1 MCEHIL
7 IIDDEDH
14 IRSMMWLTLEAAG
27 HVVGEARDGLDGLK
41 IYGDG
46 SQWDLVVLDQRM
58 PGIDGLE
65 TLRRLKTINPQA
77 RVVMATA
84 YASIELAVDAMK
96 LGATDFVR
104 KPMTPE
110 TLRHAV
116 SAALARLSASSDLS
130 PPSTR
135 VSDKSRSSVLAVET
149 VTMNGFSI
157 LDPTEGD
164 WRVNQER
171 RFTVVNPNGA
181 RHEVLV
187 QIDEEVVDYV
197 ERLARRRL
205 PFESSFWT
213 EQARRL
219 LANFLWTEGEIP
231 RTRKLV
237 LNRLERE
244 AILTAERW
252 RE

>member
-14 IRSMMWLTLEAAG
+14 IRGMMRLTLETAG
-27 HVVGEARDGLDGLK
+27 YAVGEARDGLEGLK
-41 IYGDG
+41 LYGDG

-65 TLRRLKTINPQA
+65 TLRRLKTANPQA

-104 KPMTPE
+104 KPMTPD

-116 SAALARLSASSDLS
+116 AAALARSSTQS
-130 PPSTR
+130 PPH
-135 VSDKSRSSVLAVET
+135 DLAVET

-157 LDPTEGD
+157 LDPADND
-164 WRVNQER
+164 WRVAQER
-171 RFTVVNPNGA
+171 RFTVVNPNGS
-181 RHEVLV
+181 RHEVVV
-187 QIDEEVVDYV
+187 QIDEEVLDYV

-205 PFESSFWT
+205 PFTSSFWT
-213 EQARRL
+213 EEARRL
-219 LANFLWTEGEIP
+219 LANYLWTKGEIP
-231 RTRKLV
+231 RSRKLV
-237 LNRLERE
+237 LNHIERE

-252 RE
+252 PE

>member
-14 IRSMMWLTLEAAG
+14 IRRMMRLTLETASYI
-27 HVVGEARDGLDGLK
+27 VGEASNGLEGLSV
-41 IYGDG
+41 YGDG
-46 SQWDLVVLDQRM
+46 SQWDVVVLDQRM

-116 SAALARLSASSDLS
+116 AAALARPSAQSLSPVPQSPASSL
-130 PPSTR
+130 T
-135 VSDKSRSSVLAVET
+135 VET
-149 VTMNGFSI
+149 ITMNGFSI
-157 LDPTEGD
+157 LDPENSE
-164 WRVNQER
+164 WQLAEER
-171 RFTVVNPNGA
+171 RFTVVSPSGS

-187 QIDEEVVDYV
+187 QIDEEVLDYV

-213 EQARRL
+213 EEARRL
-219 LANFLWTEGEIP
+219 LANYLWNRGEVP
-231 RTRKLV
+231 PTRKLV
-237 LNRLERE
+237 LNRLERD
-244 AILTAERW
+244 AILAAERW
-252 RE
+252 QD

>member
-1 MCEHIL
+1 MCEQIL

-14 IRSMMWLTLEAAG
+14 IRGMMRLTLEAA
-27 HVVGEARDGLDGLK
+27 HYVVGEARDGLEGLK
-41 IYGDG
+41 VYGDG
-46 SQWDLVVLDQRM
+46 SQWAVVVLDQRM

-65 TLRRLKTINPQA
+65 TLRRLKAINPQA

-116 SAALARLSASSDLS
+116 AAALARPSAQT
-130 PPSTR
+130 PPN
-135 VSDKSRSSVLAVET
+135 AFPVET

-157 LDPTEGD
+157 LDPENTE
-164 WRVNQER
+164 WRLPEER
-171 RFTVVNPNGA
+171 RFTVVSPGGS

-187 QIDEEVVDYV
+187 QIDEEVLNYV

-205 PFESSFWT
+205 PFASSFWT
-213 EQARRL
+213 EEARRL
-219 LANFLWTEGEIP
+219 LANYLWTKGEVP
-231 RTRKLV
+231 LTRKLV
-237 LNRLERE
+237 LDRLDRD
-244 AILTAERW
+244 AILAAERW

>member
-1 MCEHIL
+1 
-7 IIDDEDH
+7 
-14 IRSMMWLTLEAAG
+14 
-27 HVVGEARDGLDGLK
+27 
-41 IYGDG
+41 
-46 SQWDLVVLDQRM
+46 M
-58 PGIDGLE
+58 PGSDGLE
-65 TLRRLKTINPQA
+65 TLRRLKTTHAQA

-116 SAALARLSASSDLS
+116 AAALARRESVQSATAL
-130 PPSTR
+130 P
-135 VSDKSRSSVLAVET
+135 VET

-157 LDPTEGD
+157 LDPENNE
-164 WRVNQER
+164 WQLPQQR
-171 RFTVVNPNGA
+171 RFTVVSPSGS

-187 QIDEEVVDYV
+187 QIDEEVLDYV

-213 EQARRL
+213 EAARRL
-219 LANFLWTEGEIP
+219 LANYLWTRGEIP

-237 LNRLERE
+237 LNSLERE

-252 RE
+252 PERAF